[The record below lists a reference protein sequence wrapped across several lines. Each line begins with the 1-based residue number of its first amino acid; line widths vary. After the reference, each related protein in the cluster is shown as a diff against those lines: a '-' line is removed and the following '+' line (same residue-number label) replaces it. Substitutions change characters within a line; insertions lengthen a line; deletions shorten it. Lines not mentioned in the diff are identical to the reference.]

1 MKKIVQF
8 LCIIP
13 VLLSACNT
21 KCIEDS
27 GKHIEKK
34 VSFTAFEKIEV
45 SGAIKLVLKQD
56 SSYVVKIATD
66 SNLMDYVTVEQKGSK
81 LNISMKKSSYCGA
94 DSIVV
99 EAGIGKLTEI
109 TASGAVRTLSNARIN
124 TGDLKLNLSG
134 STETVLDVNASKIT
148 SIIDGVGKMKLYG
161 QAGAH
166 QLSITGTGDIDA
178 SDFITGIYNIEI
190 TGNAKANINV
200 LNELNVRTEGA
211 SDIHYKG
218 NPKKVNEKKSGAAT
232 LEKVN

>member
-13 VLLSACNT
+13 VLISGCNT

-34 VSFTAFEKIEV
+34 ANFTSFEKIDV

-56 SSYVVKIATD
+56 SSYTVTVATD
-66 SNLMDYVTVEQKGSK
+66 SNLMDYVILEQKGSK
-81 LNISMKKSSYCGA
+81 LNISVKKSSYCGT

-99 EAGIGKLTEI
+99 EAGIGKLSEI
-109 TASGAVRTLSNARIN
+109 TAAGAVKAISTGRIN
-124 TGDLKLNLSG
+124 AGDLKLNFSG
-134 STETVLDVNASKIT
+134 STEAILDINASKVT
-148 SIIDGVGKMKLYG
+148 SILDGVGKMKLSG
-161 QAGAH
+161 QAGSH
-166 QLSITGTGDIDA
+166 QLSIIGTGDIDA
-178 SDFITGIYNIEI
+178 FDFTVGNYNIEI

-200 LNELNVRTEGA
+200 LNELNIKTEGA